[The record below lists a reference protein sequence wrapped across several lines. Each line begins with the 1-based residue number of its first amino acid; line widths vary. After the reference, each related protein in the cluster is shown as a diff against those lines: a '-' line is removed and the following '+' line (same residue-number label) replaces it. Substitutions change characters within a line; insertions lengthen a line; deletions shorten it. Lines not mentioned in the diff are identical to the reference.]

1 MALRPARLGSPA
13 AVFCGALAILGDNAT
28 LTHVAALAR
37 LAPAEVLQTARL
49 LVDIEVVHQ
58 NPRSPREPT
67 STGTISFVHPL
78 IRAAVYEGL
87 AETARL
93 DGHARAARLLAG
105 NGPECGVDH
114 RLGCPVM

>member
-1 MALRPARLGSPA
+1 MALRLARLGSPA

-87 AETARL
+87 AEAGRPR
-93 DGHARAARLLAG
+93 RAARLLTDS
-105 NGPECGVDH
+105 GPECGVDH